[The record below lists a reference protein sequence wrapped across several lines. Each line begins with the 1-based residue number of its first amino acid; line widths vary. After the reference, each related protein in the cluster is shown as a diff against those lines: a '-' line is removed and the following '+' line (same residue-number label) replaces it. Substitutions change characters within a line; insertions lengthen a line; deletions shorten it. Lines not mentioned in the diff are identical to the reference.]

1 MQYYNLK
8 VVTLLKNDINNIEV
22 YEKLSKII
30 SKAMLKDKY
39 LRELH
44 EKNEYKNYVF
54 CNLYPVEKNGIYKK
68 GSMYTFDVRFI
79 DLKFAAKIKQ
89 LLEKNEDEKF
99 KIIMSK
105 LETNVQRNIKKLI
118 TLTPA
123 VITTQKG
130 DYLINNDLELVK
142 TRVLANIQKKYKQLY
157 EETVN
162 VDFIKDIKQINDNPI
177 KIPYKNI
184 NILGNKFEIAVK
196 EDQMS
201 QNLAYLALAIGL
213 LEKNAE
219 GFGFCMA
226 R

>member
-22 YEKLSKII
+22 YEKLSNTI
-30 SKAMLKDKY
+30 SKVMLKDKQ
-39 LRELH
+39 LKELH

-68 GSMYTFDVRFI
+68 GNIYTFDIRFI
-79 DLKFAAKIKQ
+79 DLKFAVKMKQ

-99 KIIMSK
+99 KIIMSN
-105 LETNVQRNIKKLI
+105 LETNVQRKIKTLI
-118 TLTPA
+118 TLTPTI
-123 VITTQKG
+123 ITTQKG
-130 DYLINNDLELVK
+130 DYQINDDLELVR
-142 TRVLANIQKKYKQLY
+142 TRILSNTQKKYKQIY
-157 EETVN
+157 KEKVD
-162 VDFIKDIKQINDNPI
+162 VDFVKSIKQINNNPI

-184 NILGNKFEIAVK
+184 SILGNKFEVAIK
-196 EDQMS
+196 EDPIS
-201 QNLAYLALAIGL
+201 QNLAYLVLSIGL

-226 R
+226 K